1 MAYLKDE
8 IRAGIIILSS
18 FIILSL
24 FVILIGGSH
33 IFEKFDIYYT
43 RVMNAAGLE
52 EGAQVKLGG
61 VRVGR
66 VLNIS
71 APDSPAEPITIKI
84 GIKKGTVLYKGTK
97 ALVTQIGFVGDI
109 YLLLAIENTTGGRLK
124 AGDIIPSEEQAQ
136 FSALIEKAKALS
148 HSLDTLINDVDRL
161 FSSKNIK
168 RIEDLVENTNKAIVS
183 GSSSFNQMASS
194 LKITTDKLGLVL
206 GELEGL
212 VKGNKDEFSA
222 LIKKAREDLESAGSM
237 IKALEETAKSVDKT
251 SRSIDRTIDIQ
262 SQNID
267 TLFNTLTR
275 TTEDL
280 QDLLQEIKNKPWS
293 IVYKEGKE
301 K

>member
-1 MAYLKDE
+1 M
-8 IRAGIIILSS
+8 GI
-18 FIILSL
+18 
-24 FVILIGGSH
+24 
-33 IFEKFDIYYT
+33 
-43 RVMNAAGLE
+43 
-52 EGAQVKLGG
+52 
-61 VRVGR
+61 GR

-84 GIKKGTVLYKGTK
+84 GIKKGTALYKGTK

-109 YLLLAIENTTGGRLK
+109 YLLLSIENTTGVRLK

-136 FSALIEKAKALS
+136 FSALIEKAEALS

-194 LKITTDKLGLVL
+194 LEITTDKLGLVL

-212 VKGNKDEFSA
+212 VKGNKYEFSA